1 MCQSDH
7 HGSAEEG
14 GGQTSTVGEPK
25 SAERCVTSA
34 LCLSHVTSF
43 RPDGKGSVIVT

>member
-7 HGSAEEG
+7 NGSAEDG
-14 GGQTSTVGEPK
+14 RRQPSAVGEPK

-43 RPDGKGSVIVT
+43 GADRKGSVMVT